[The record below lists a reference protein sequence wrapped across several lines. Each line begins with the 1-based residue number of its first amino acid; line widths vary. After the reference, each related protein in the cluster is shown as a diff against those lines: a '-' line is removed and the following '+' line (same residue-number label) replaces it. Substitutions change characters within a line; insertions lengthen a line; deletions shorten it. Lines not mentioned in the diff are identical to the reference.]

1 MKRRMD
7 SGMHKRDLMLR
18 KHSKE
23 RVWFTVFCVHY
34 FYFQGSYT
42 VFIKTLDFRAHD
54 QFIHKVIAVVSMEF
68 KGFRAFANFVF
79 VALSPSSILSQ
90 YFTLQLLV

>member
-1 MKRRMD
+1 M
-7 SGMHKRDLMLR
+7 
-18 KHSKE
+18 
-23 RVWFTVFCVHY
+23 CVI
-34 FYFQGSYT
+34 FISREAI
-42 VFIKTLDFRAHD
+42 FIKTLDFKAHD